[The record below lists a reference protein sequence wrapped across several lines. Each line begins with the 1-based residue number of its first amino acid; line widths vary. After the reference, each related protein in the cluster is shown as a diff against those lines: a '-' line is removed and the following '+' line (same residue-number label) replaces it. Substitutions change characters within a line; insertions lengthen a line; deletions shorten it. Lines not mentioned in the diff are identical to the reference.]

1 MTEADAIAAQGAPV
15 TVDSLVADLRAL
27 GVEPGG
33 TLLVHSS
40 LSRLGWVSGGAH
52 AVVLA
57 LLKVVGEDGTLV
69 MPTHS
74 GSLSDPKGWVNPPVP
89 PSWWEDIRDS
99 MPAYDPALTPTRVM
113 GAIVECF
120 RHVPGV
126 IRSDHPSDSFA
137 ACGPNAEAIVAGHQ
151 LAFGLGDHSPLARI
165 YDAGG
170 RVLLLGVGHAN
181 NTSLHLAESRATW
194 PSRTVVHRGAPL
206 VVDGV
211 RRWVDYESL
220 DWNADDFED
229 IGAAFAATGAERSG
243 SAGAGQARLMSQR
256 AVVDFALDWIERSR
270 T

>member
-1 MTEADAIAAQGAPV
+1 MTEADAIAEQAQPV

-27 GVEPGG
+27 GLSAGG

-57 LLKVVGEDGTLV
+57 LLEVVGPDGTLV

-74 GSLSDPKGWVNPPVP
+74 GSLTDPKGWVNPPVP
-89 PSWWEDIRDS
+89 PSWWQDIRDS

-126 IRSDHPSDSFA
+126 QRSHHPCNSFA
-137 ACGPNAEAIVAGHQ
+137 AIGPAAADIVGDHQ
-151 LAFGLGDHSPLARI
+151 IAFGLGDGSPLARV
-165 YDAGG
+165 YEANGQ
-170 RVLLLGVGHAN
+170 VLLLGVGHAN
-181 NTSLHLAESRATW
+181 NTSLHLAESRASW
-194 PSRTVVHRGAPL
+194 PSRTVVHCGAPL
-206 VVDGV
+206 MVDGV
-211 RRWVDYESL
+211 RRWVEYESL
-220 DWNADDFED
+220 DWDADDFED
-229 IGAAFAATGAERSG
+229 LGAAFAATGVERIG
-243 SAGAGQARLMSQR
+243 PAGRGHARLMSQR
-256 AVVDFALDWIERSR
+256 PLVDFAVDWIERHR